1 MENGLRGS
9 VLIRMLFIG
18 VLALVLLIPQ
28 IMIESLI
35 TERQQRRDSVTGEV
49 SDKWGKNQT
58 VIGPILILPYTRS
71 YKTNEGKWI
80 DIKENVHILPKR
92 LEVESQLSSEIRY
105 RSIFEVV
112 LYSARI
118 SIKGE
123 FFTGYLEGLQIPF
136 ENIRWKEAFIVLGI
150 SDLKGIRDSLDFRWD
165 GKKMEFNSGVMGQDV
180 VPVGLSSKLEIP
192 RDIATHSFDIK
203 LSLNGSND
211 FSIAPVGEQ
220 TDAKVSGTWGNP
232 SFLGEFLPANRNIDD
247 NSFNANWK
255 ILNLNRNYPQAFVA
269 NQYKI
274 DKSAFGVKL
283 LLPIDE
289 YQKTMRTAKYAV
301 MFIVLTFLAFF
312 VSEIL
317 SSQAIHPVQYTL
329 VGFGLLLFYV
339 LLLSLSEHIA
349 FHFSYLIAAFSIVT
363 LTFLYA
369 RTMFGKIGPAFA
381 LGGVLIILYGFLYVI
396 VQAQDYALLFGS
408 FGLFISLA
416 AVMYLTRKID
426 WFSIGKKN
434 ERGK

>member
-1 MENGLRGS
+1 
-9 VLIRMLFIG
+9 MLLVG
-18 VLALVLLIPQ
+18 VVTLLLLIPQ

-49 SDKWGKNQT
+49 SDKWGRNQT
-58 VIGPILILPYTRS
+58 IIGPILILPYTRS
-71 YKTNEGKWI
+71 YKNNEGKWI
-80 DIKENVHILPKR
+80 EVKENVNLLPKR
-92 LEVESQLSSEIRY
+92 LDVGTQLSSEVRY

-123 FFTGYLEGLQIPF
+123 FFTGYLERLQIPF
-136 ENIRWKEAFIVLGI
+136 ENIRWKEALVVLGI
-150 SDLKGIRDSLDFRWD
+150 SDLKGIRDSLEMKWN

-180 VPVGLSSKLEIP
+180 VPVGLSSKIEIS
-192 RDIATHSFDIK
+192 RAAATHSFDIE

-211 FSIAPVGEQ
+211 FNIAPVGEQ
-220 TDAKVSGTWGNP
+220 TEAKISGTWGNP
-232 SFLGEFLPANRNIDD
+232 SFLGEFLPVNRSIDD
-247 NSFNANWK
+247 NYFHANWK
-255 ILNLNRNYPQAFVA
+255 ILNLNRNYPQAFII

-289 YQKTMRTAKYAV
+289 YHKTMRTAKYAI

-317 SSQAIHPVQYTL
+317 SSQAIHTVQYTL
-329 VGFGLLLFYV
+329 VGFALLLFYV

-349 FHFSYLIAAFSIVT
+349 FGFSYLIAAGAVVI
-363 LTFLYA
+363 LTFLYT
-369 RTMFGKIGPAFA
+369 RTMFGRIGLA
-381 LGGVLIILYGFLYVI
+381 LAIGSVLVILYGFLYVI

-426 WFSIGKKN
+426 WFAIGKKN
-434 ERGK
+434 ERGR